1 MKRQGRSS
9 FRPESR
15 WLGGLPIVN
24 ALLQR
29 LHAGTL
35 LEKTLPVA
43 DVRSK
48 LAPGEVLGLLLRNL
62 ILNERRP
69 LYTQAEW
76 AARVEPALLGLRA
89 NVQPVVFIDDR
100 VGRALYLLFQADR
113 ASLMTELVLR
123 TIREF
128 HIDLDQLHND
138 STTITFS
145 GQYAGADGHLVR
157 GQPTLDVTYGHNKDH
172 RPIASNC
179 CSS

>member
-1 MKRQGRSS
+1 M
-9 FRPESR
+9 
-15 WLGGLPIVN
+15 
-24 ALLQR
+24 
-29 LHAGTL
+29 
-35 LEKTLPVA
+35 
-43 DVRSK
+43 
-48 LAPGEVLGLLLRNL
+48 LLRNL

-89 NVQPVVFIDDR
+89 DAQPVVLNDDR
-100 VGRALYLLFQADR
+100 VGRALDLLFQADR

-145 GQYAGADGHLVR
+145 GQYAGADGHVVR
-157 GQPTLDVTYGHNKDH
+157 GQPTLHVTYGHNNYVTKLIMWPSRRGALSRRDLAYH
-172 RPIASNC
+172 LPHINQVSTIYNEARNA
-179 CSS
+179 